1 MGYARADLPGAGYEQ
16 YGEVYTRL
24 FPIGSS
30 RNIDAEKY
38 GSPRL
43 MLPGKKKYVEVG
55 VDEYG
60 IYDHY
65 EQAAFSGIYP
75 RRMGTVSSVRS
86 EEVKDEEGK
95 TFTVYY
101 FKDGELDF
109 DPNDYELAGETKR
122 VSFQSG
128 DLSGL
133 GEGDDH
139 YFEVNFDSATRE
151 FEIITICLMATTRSF
166 QAASSFR
173 RQGIPISFGT
183 SGCQMNITLWQRRN
197 SGKPSMTIIRN
208 IGWTS
213 PLTRL
218 RPITYGSRSR
228 ESICLSA
235 GVCAWRVPSISP
247 RTATAGAALRRSPVR

>member
-1 MGYARADLPGAGYEQ
+1 MVVEGQTVNVCRCEHGEEITLGYGKGLISLERDTSNTEKF
-16 YGEVYTRL
+16 YTRL

-75 RRMGTVSSVRS
+75 RRVGTVSSVRS

-101 FKDGELDF
+101 FKDGGWISIL
-109 DPNDYELAGETKR
+109 T
-122 VSFQSG
+122 
-128 DLSGL
+128 
-133 GEGDDH
+133 
-139 YFEVNFDSATRE
+139 
-151 FEIITICLMATTRSF
+151 ITSW
-166 QAASSFR
+166 
-173 RQGIPISFGT
+173 PV
-183 SGCQMNITLWQRRN
+183 RRN
-197 SGKPSMTIIRN
+197 AFPSRAATFPGWGRGTTII
-208 IGWTS
+208 
-213 PLTRL
+213 
-218 RPITYGSRSR
+218 SR
-228 ESICLSA
+228 
-235 GVCAWRVPSISP
+235 
-247 RTATAGAALRRSPVR
+247 